1 MKTIGERLRFQR
13 QKVGF
18 SQEKMAEELNISSH
32 YYYELENDRK
42 KMSLKFLK
50 KVCEYFGVSLD
61 WLIFGYEGENSDESK
76 NMQIEPELWEIIKD
90 MPMEKQKS
98 LAKTLKGILPY
109 IKF

>member
-1 MKTIGERLRFQR
+1 MLYNNKKLVKNMKTIGERLRFQR

-50 KVCEYFGVSLD
+50 KV
-61 WLIFGYEGENSDESK
+61 FGYEGENSDESK